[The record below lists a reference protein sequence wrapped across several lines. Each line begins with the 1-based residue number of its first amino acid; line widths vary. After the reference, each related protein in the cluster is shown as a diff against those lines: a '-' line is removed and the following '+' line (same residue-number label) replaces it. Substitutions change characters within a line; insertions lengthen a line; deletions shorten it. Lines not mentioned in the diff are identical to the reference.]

1 MFVIKRDGR
10 KEKVSFDKVL
20 RRLEKMSDGI
30 QVNFHEIAQKVCSRI
45 YDGVNTDKLDELA
58 AYICS
63 SMIADDPEYDK
74 LASRIVVSN
83 HHKKTNDKF
92 SDTIEELY
100 LNDINQ
106 LISDEVYEV
115 VQKYKEILDK
125 KIQYDRDYSFDYFGF
140 KTLEKSYLLGIKDKT
155 IERPQDLF
163 MRVSIGIHGNN
174 IDKVIETYNCLS
186 EKYFVHATPTLF
198 NFGTKRQQG
207 SSCFVAGTLV
217 FTTNRGTVP
226 IEEVCIGDSV
236 ITHTGSVKPV
246 IQTHKNPLDNRQLY
260 NIKIYKTPS
269 FDVTGNHRFWSITKE
284 QLGWKESPQWN
295 SIENLRVGDW
305 ISIPKSNAKTVYE
318 HIDMYQILK
327 DVCEV
332 AHWTYSFEFDKNKMR
347 RNTHY
352 ASDYRPN
359 GVTIK
364 GEWFERYITVDENF
378 AWFLGAWYGDGCIL
392 HGRSSPKGNRVST
405 YRGIAFAQ
413 NSNNTESIN
422 EIIRIGEKYLGVHA
436 SVHKAKKQNCVSI
449 SFNNS
454 AIGNAFNILCGR
466 YSHGKYLMKN
476 IHSWSREMVV
486 AMTGGFISTD
496 GCCTLNGG
504 ITLQLTNQELIQ
516 SLFHVTRSV
525 GLDTSMTVMNKY
537 SNDNTQKIGRMSIP
551 WIPEIM
557 KWVKKHYEDS
567 RLEKTERAN
576 TTMEID
582 GNIFLRINDKTKITD
597 NLPTYVYTLGVEDDH
612 SYSVA
617 GVVAE
622 NCFLIHMEDDSVDGM
637 YNTLHDCAMISKY
650 AGGIGLHIHNVRSNG
665 SLIRGTNGVSS
676 GIVPMLRVFNNTA
689 RHINQAGKRN
699 GSIAI
704 YLEPWHGDI
713 YSFLDMKKNHG
724 NEEER
729 ARDLFYALWI
739 PDLFMQRVEENGKWS
754 LMCPDQC
761 KGLSDVYDEEDQKNF
776 TELYTK
782 YESEGKYLKQVDA
795 QDLWFKILES
805 QIETGTPYIL
815 YKDSVNRK
823 SNHKNLGIVK
833 SSNLCVAPETKILT
847 SEGYKVISELKDQE
861 VEVFNGDEFSSVI
874 VRQTGQNQKLLT
886 IKTKNGKSLRCTPYH
901 KFYVYD
907 SNAKNREDF
916 VVEAKNLRYGMYLI
930 EYYLPRNEFESDEE
944 YKYRNSDN
952 MNDQVIEII
961 DNNDYDDT
969 YCFNEPLKHR
979 GIFNGIL
986 TGNCTEIMEYTAPDE
1001 IAVCNLASICLPSYL
1016 KTNDKNEQYIDYSLM
1031 KEKVKVVTRNLNK
1044 IIDRNFY
1051 PNEKASKS
1059 NFRHRPIGIGVQGL
1073 ADLYIQ
1079 LGHAFESTEAA
1090 DINKKVFAT
1099 IYYGA
1104 LEASMELAKERMLS
1118 ENISEMMNEY
1128 EKDDLTTFKGAY
1140 STYEGSPISEGKLQY
1155 DLWNVTPE
1163 AMHDWDYLKGEI
1175 AKYGVRN
1182 SLLLAPM
1189 PTASTAQIMGFTE
1202 AFEPI
1207 TANIYKRRTLAGEFI
1222 VVNKN
1227 LVKDLKAINLW
1238 DKNMKD
1244 KLIVSNGSVQSI
1256 KEIPDDIKLKYKT
1269 VWEISQKHIINQ
1281 AADRGAYIDQSQSM
1295 NLFMEDATYK
1305 KLTNMHFYAW
1315 KKGLKTGMYYLR
1327 TKAKAK
1333 IQQFSI
1339 DANKTKSNFQD
1350 EKDDDGECVMCSA

>member
-1 MFVIKRDGR
+1 
-10 KEKVSFDKVL
+10 
-20 RRLEKMSDGI
+20 
-30 QVNFHEIAQKVCSRI
+30 
-45 YDGVNTDKLDELA
+45 
-58 AYICS
+58 
-63 SMIADDPEYDK
+63 
-74 LASRIVVSN
+74 
-83 HHKKTNDKF
+83 
-92 SDTIEELY
+92 
-100 LNDINQ
+100 
-106 LISDEVYEV
+106 
-115 VQKYKEILDK
+115 
-125 KIQYDRDYSFDYFGF
+125 
-140 KTLEKSYLLGIKDKT
+140 
-155 IERPQDLF
+155 
-163 MRVSIGIHGNN
+163 
-174 IDKVIETYNCLS
+174 
-186 EKYFVHATPTLF
+186 
-198 NFGTKRQQG
+198 
-207 SSCFVAGTLV
+207 
-217 FTTNRGTVP
+217 
-226 IEEVCIGDSV
+226 
-236 ITHTGSVKPV
+236 
-246 IQTHKNPLDNRQLY
+246 
-260 NIKIYKTPS
+260 
-269 FDVTGNHRFWSITKE
+269 
-284 QLGWKESPQWN
+284 
-295 SIENLRVGDW
+295 
-305 ISIPKSNAKTVYE
+305 
-318 HIDMYQILK
+318 
-327 DVCEV
+327 
-332 AHWTYSFEFDKNKMR
+332 
-347 RNTHY
+347 
-352 ASDYRPN
+352 
-359 GVTIK
+359 
-364 GEWFERYITVDENF
+364 
-378 AWFLGAWYGDGCIL
+378 
-392 HGRSSPKGNRVST
+392 
-405 YRGIAFAQ
+405 
-413 NSNNTESIN
+413 
-422 EIIRIGEKYLGVHA
+422 
-436 SVHKAKKQNCVSI
+436 
-449 SFNNS
+449 
-454 AIGNAFNILCGR
+454 
-466 YSHGKYLMKN
+466 MKN
-476 IHSWSREMVV
+476 IYSWSREMVT
-486 AMTGGFISTD
+486 ALTGGFISTD

-525 GLDTSMTVMNKY
+525 GLDTSMTIMNKSSY
-537 SNDNTQKIGRMSIP
+537 DNTQKIGRMSIP

-557 KWVKKHYEDS
+557 KWVKKYYEDS
-567 RLEKTERAN
+567 RLEKSERVN

-582 GNIFLRINDKTKITD
+582 GNIFLRINDKTKITE
-597 NLPTYVYTLGVEDDH
+597 NLPTYVYTLGVKDDH

-617 GVVAE
+617 GVIAE
-622 NCFLIHMEDDSVDGM
+622 NCFLIHMESDSVDGM

-676 GIVPMLRVFNNTA
+676 GIIPMMRVFNNTA

-713 YSFLDMKKNHG
+713 YAFLDMKKNHG

-761 KGLSDVYDEEDQKNF
+761 KGLSDVYDEDDQKNF

-782 YESEGKYLKQVDA
+782 YESEGKYIKQVDA

-874 VRQTGQNQKLLT
+874 VKQTGQNQKLLT

-907 SNAKNREDF
+907 SNAKNRKDF
-916 VVEAKNLRYGMYLI
+916 MVEAKELRSGMYLI
-930 EYYLPRNEFESDEE
+930 DYYLPKNEGESDDE
-944 YKYRNSDN
+944 YKSRNSVN
-952 MNDQVIEII
+952 VNDQIDQII
-961 DNNDYDDT
+961 DKCEYDDT
-969 YCFNEPLKHR
+969 YCFNEPLKHK
-979 GIFNGIL
+979 GVFNGIL

-1016 KTNDKNEQYIDYSLM
+1016 KTNDKNEQYIDYNLM
-1031 KEKVKVVTRNLNK
+1031 KEKVKIVTRNLNK

-1079 LGHAFESTEAA
+1079 LGHAFESPEAA

-1104 LEASMELAKERMLS
+1104 LEASMELAKERAES
-1118 ENISEMMNEY
+1118 ENVNILMNEY
-1128 EKDDLTTFKGAY
+1128 EKSTLKTFLGAY
-1140 STYEGSPISEGKLQY
+1140 ATYEGSPVSEGKLQY

-1163 AMHDWDYLKGEI
+1163 DMHDWDYLKAEI
-1175 AKYGVRN
+1175 SKYGVRN

-1227 LVKDLKAINLW
+1227 LVKDLKAYNVW

-1244 KLIVSNGSVQSI
+1244 KLIVNNGSVQSI
-1256 KEIPDDIKLKYKT
+1256 EEIPDDIKRKYKT

-1350 EKDDDGECVMCSA
+1350 EKADDGECVMCSA

>member
-1 MFVIKRDGR
+1 MFVYKRDGR
-10 KEKVSFDKVL
+10 KENVSFDKVL
-20 RRLEKMSDGI
+20 RRLEKMSEGI
-30 QVNFHEIAQKVCSRI
+30 TVNYHEIAQKVCSRI
-45 YDGVNTDKLDELA
+45 FDGVNTDKLDELA

-63 SMIADDPEYDK
+63 SMIADDPDYDK

-100 LNDINQ
+100 NNNVNK
-106 LISDEVYEV
+106 LISEEVYDV
-115 VQKYKEILDK
+115 VQHNKEVFDK
-125 KIQYDRDYSFDYFGF
+125 KIQYDRDYLFDYFGF

-207 SSCFVAGTLV
+207 SSCFL
-217 FTTNRGTVP
+217 
-226 IEEVCIGDSV
+226 
-236 ITHTGSVKPV
+236 
-246 IQTHKNPLDNRQLY
+246 L
-260 NIKIYKTPS
+260 
-269 FDVTGNHRFWSITKE
+269 
-284 QLGWKESPQWN
+284 
-295 SIENLRVGDW
+295 
-305 ISIPKSNAKTVYE
+305 
-318 HIDMYQILK
+318 
-327 DVCEV
+327 
-332 AHWTYSFEFDKNKMR
+332 
-347 RNTHY
+347 
-352 ASDYRPN
+352 
-359 GVTIK
+359 
-364 GEWFERYITVDENF
+364 
-378 AWFLGAWYGDGCIL
+378 
-392 HGRSSPKGNRVST
+392 
-405 YRGIAFAQ
+405 
-413 NSNNTESIN
+413 
-422 EIIRIGEKYLGVHA
+422 
-436 SVHKAKKQNCVSI
+436 
-449 SFNNS
+449 
-454 AIGNAFNILCGR
+454 
-466 YSHGKYLMKN
+466 
-476 IHSWSREMVV
+476 
-486 AMTGGFISTD
+486 
-496 GCCTLNGG
+496 
-504 ITLQLTNQELIQ
+504 
-516 SLFHVTRSV
+516 
-525 GLDTSMTVMNKY
+525 
-537 SNDNTQKIGRMSIP
+537 
-551 WIPEIM
+551 
-557 KWVKKHYEDS
+557 
-567 RLEKTERAN
+567 
-576 TTMEID
+576 
-582 GNIFLRINDKTKITD
+582 
-597 NLPTYVYTLGVEDDH
+597 
-612 SYSVA
+612 
-617 GVVAE
+617 
-622 NCFLIHMEDDSVDGM
+622 HMESDSVDGM

-676 GIVPMLRVFNNTA
+676 GIIPMLRVFNNTA

-761 KGLSDVYDEEDQKNF
+761 KGLSDVYDEHEQKNF

-782 YESEGKYLKQVDA
+782 YESEGKYLKQVNA

-861 VEVFNGDEFSSVI
+861 VEVFNGDVFSPVI
-874 VRQTGQNQKLLT
+874 VKQTGQNQKLLT
-886 IKTKNGKSLRCTPYH
+886 IKTSRGQTLRCTPYH
-901 KFYVYD
+901 KFYVYE
-907 SNAKNREDF
+907 NEKNKKEIM
-916 VVEAKNLRYGMYLI
+916 VEAQNLKEGMC
-930 EYYLPRNEFESDEE
+930 
-944 YKYRNSDN
+944 
-952 MNDQVIEII
+952 II
-961 DNNDYDDT
+961 DYRVPKFTGENDEVIVGNSIVSVDDFEEYDDT
-969 YCFNEPLKHR
+969 YCFNEPLKHK

-1016 KTNDKNEQYIDYSLM
+1016 KTNDKNEQYIDYNLM
-1031 KEKVKVVTRNLNK
+1031 KEKVKIVTRNLNK

-1079 LGHAFESTEAA
+1079 LGHAFESPEAA

-1104 LEASMELAKERMLS
+1104 LEASMELAKERSES
-1118 ENISEMMNEY
+1118 ENVNDLMNEY
-1128 EKDDLTTFKGAY
+1128 EKSTLNTFLGAY
-1140 STYEGSPISEGKLQY
+1140 ATYEGSPVSEGKLQY

-1163 AMHDWDYLKGEI
+1163 DIHDWDYLKGEI
-1175 AKYGVRN
+1175 DKYGVRN

-1227 LVKDLKAINLW
+1227 LVKDLKAHNLW

-1244 KLIVSNGSVQSI
+1244 KLIVNNGSVQSI
-1256 KEIPDDIKLKYKT
+1256 EKIPDDIKLKYKT

-1339 DANKTKSNFQD
+1339 DASKTKSNFQD
-1350 EKDDDGECVMCSA
+1350 KEDEECVMCSA

>member
-1 MFVIKRDGR
+1 MFVNKRDGR
-10 KEKVSFDKVL
+10 KENVSFDKVL
-20 RRLEKMSDGI
+20 RRLEKMSEGI
-30 QVNFHEIAQKVCSRI
+30 TVNYHEIAQKVCSRI

-63 SMIADDPEYDK
+63 SMIADDPDYDK

-100 LNDINQ
+100 NNDVNQ

-115 VQKYKEILDK
+115 VQQNKEVLDK
-125 KIQYDRDYSFDYFGF
+125 KIQYDRDYLFDYFGF
-140 KTLEKSYLLGIKDKT
+140 KTLEKSYLLGINNKI

-207 SSCFVAGTLV
+207 SSCFVAGTPV
-217 FTTNRGTVP
+217 FTVNRGIVP

-246 IQTHKNPLDNRQLY
+246 VQTHKNLLDNRQLY
-260 NIKIYKTPS
+260 NIKVYKTPS

-284 QLGWKESPQWN
+284 QIGWKESPQWN
-295 SIENLRVGDW
+295 SIEQLRVGDW
-305 ISIPKSNAKTVYE
+305 ISIPKSNTTTVYE
-318 HIDMYQILK
+318 QIDMYEILK

-359 GVTIK
+359 GVTIN

-392 HGRSSPKGNRVST
+392 HGRSSPKGNRVAT
-405 YRGIAFAQ
+405 YKGIAFAQ

-422 EIIRIGEKYLGVHA
+422 EITRIGEKYLGVHA

-476 IHSWSREMVV
+476 IYSWSREMVT
-486 AMTGGFISTD
+486 ALTGGFISTD

-504 ITLQLTNQELIQ
+504 ITLQLTNQDLIQ
-516 SLFHVTRSV
+516 SLFHVTRAV
-525 GLDTSMTVMNKY
+525 GLDTSMTIMNK
-537 SNDNTQKIGRMSIP
+537 SSHDDTKKIGRMSIP

-557 KWVKKHYEDS
+557 KWVKKYYEDS
-567 RLEKTERAN
+567 RLEKNERVN
-576 TTMEID
+576 TTMEIN
-582 GNIFLRINDKTKITD
+582 GNIFLRINDKTKITE
-597 NLPTYVYTLGVEDDH
+597 NLPTYVYTLGVKDDH
-612 SYSVA
+612 SYSVT
-617 GVVAE
+617 GLIAE
-622 NCFLIHMEDDSVDGM
+622 NCFLIHMESDSVDGM

-676 GIVPMLRVFNNTA
+676 GIIPMLRVFNNTA

-761 KGLSDVYDEEDQKNF
+761 KGLSDVYDEDDQKNF

-833 SSNLCVAPETKILT
+833 SSNLC
-847 SEGYKVISELKDQE
+847 
-861 VEVFNGDEFSSVI
+861 
-874 VRQTGQNQKLLT
+874 
-886 IKTKNGKSLRCTPYH
+886 
-901 KFYVYD
+901 
-907 SNAKNREDF
+907 
-916 VVEAKNLRYGMYLI
+916 
-930 EYYLPRNEFESDEE
+930 
-944 YKYRNSDN
+944 
-952 MNDQVIEII
+952 
-961 DNNDYDDT
+961 
-969 YCFNEPLKHR
+969 
-979 GIFNGIL
+979 
-986 TGNCTEIMEYTAPDE
+986 TEIMEYTAPDE

-1016 KTNDKNEQYIDYSLM
+1016 KTNDKNEQYNDYNLM

-1044 IIDRNFY
+1044 IIDETFILMKRRVKVISVTDPLELVF
-1051 PNEKASKS
+1051 KDWRICIS
-1059 NFRHRPIGIGVQGL
+1059 NLDMHLNHQ
-1073 ADLYIQ
+1073 
-1079 LGHAFESTEAA
+1079 
-1090 DINKKVFAT
+1090 
-1099 IYYGA
+1099 
-1104 LEASMELAKERMLS
+1104 
-1118 ENISEMMNEY
+1118 
-1128 EKDDLTTFKGAY
+1128 
-1140 STYEGSPISEGKLQY
+1140 KLQI
-1155 DLWNVTPE
+1155 LT
-1163 AMHDWDYLKGEI
+1163 
-1175 AKYGVRN
+1175 
-1182 SLLLAPM
+1182 
-1189 PTASTAQIMGFTE
+1189 
-1202 AFEPI
+1202 
-1207 TANIYKRRTLAGEFI
+1207 
-1222 VVNKN
+1222 
-1227 LVKDLKAINLW
+1227 
-1238 DKNMKD
+1238 
-1244 KLIVSNGSVQSI
+1244 
-1256 KEIPDDIKLKYKT
+1256 
-1269 VWEISQKHIINQ
+1269 
-1281 AADRGAYIDQSQSM
+1281 
-1295 NLFMEDATYK
+1295 K
-1305 KLTNMHFYAW
+1305 K
-1315 KKGLKTGMYYLR
+1315 YLR
-1327 TKAKAK
+1327 L
-1333 IQQFSI
+1333 SI
-1339 DANKTKSNFQD
+1339 TVLSRLPWNLRKK
-1350 EKDDDGECVMCSA
+1350 E

>member
-140 KTLEKSYLLGIKDKT
+140 KTLEKSYLLGIDDRK

-163 MRVSIGIHGNN
+163 MRVSIGIHGFD
-174 IDKVIETYNCLS
+174 IDKIIETYNSLS
-186 EKYFVHATPTLF
+186 EKYFIHATPTLF

-207 SSCFVAGTLV
+207 SSCF
-217 FTTNRGTVP
+217 
-226 IEEVCIGDSV
+226 
-236 ITHTGSVKPV
+236 
-246 IQTHKNPLDNRQLY
+246 
-260 NIKIYKTPS
+260 
-269 FDVTGNHRFWSITKE
+269 
-284 QLGWKESPQWN
+284 
-295 SIENLRVGDW
+295 
-305 ISIPKSNAKTVYE
+305 
-318 HIDMYQILK
+318 
-327 DVCEV
+327 
-332 AHWTYSFEFDKNKMR
+332 
-347 RNTHY
+347 
-352 ASDYRPN
+352 
-359 GVTIK
+359 
-364 GEWFERYITVDENF
+364 
-378 AWFLGAWYGDGCIL
+378 
-392 HGRSSPKGNRVST
+392 
-405 YRGIAFAQ
+405 
-413 NSNNTESIN
+413 
-422 EIIRIGEKYLGVHA
+422 
-436 SVHKAKKQNCVSI
+436 
-449 SFNNS
+449 
-454 AIGNAFNILCGR
+454 
-466 YSHGKYLMKN
+466 
-476 IHSWSREMVV
+476 
-486 AMTGGFISTD
+486 
-496 GCCTLNGG
+496 
-504 ITLQLTNQELIQ
+504 
-516 SLFHVTRSV
+516 
-525 GLDTSMTVMNKY
+525 
-537 SNDNTQKIGRMSIP
+537 
-551 WIPEIM
+551 
-557 KWVKKHYEDS
+557 
-567 RLEKTERAN
+567 
-576 TTMEID
+576 
-582 GNIFLRINDKTKITD
+582 
-597 NLPTYVYTLGVEDDH
+597 
-612 SYSVA
+612 
-617 GVVAE
+617 
-622 NCFLIHMEDDSVDGM
+622 LIHMESDSVDGM

-713 YSFLDMKKNHG
+713 YAFLDMKKNHG

-930 EYYLPRNEFESDEE
+930 EYYLPRNESESDEE

-969 YCFNEPLKHR
+969 YCFNEPLKHK
-979 GIFNGIL
+979 GVFNGIL

-1090 DINKKVFAT
+1090 EINKKVFAT

-1244 KLIVSNGSVQSI
+1244 KLIVSNGSVQLI

-1350 EKDDDGECVMCSA
+1350 EKEEDGECVMCSA

>member
-1 MFVIKRDGR
+1 MFVYKRDGR
-10 KEKVSFDKVL
+10 KENVSFDKVL
-20 RRLEKMSDGI
+20 RRLEKMSKGI
-30 QVNFHEIAQKVCSRI
+30 TVNYHEIAQKVCSRI
-45 YDGVNTDKLDELA
+45 FDGVNTDKLDELA

-63 SMIADDPEYDK
+63 SMIADDPDYDK

-100 LNDINQ
+100 NNNVNK
-106 LISDEVYEV
+106 LISEEVYDV
-115 VQKYKEILDK
+115 VQHNKEVFDK

-140 KTLEKSYLLGIKDKT
+140 KTLEKSYLLGIGDKT

-217 FTTNRGTVP
+217 FTTNRGIVP

-246 IQTHKNPLDNRQLY
+246 IQTHKNLLDNRQLY
-260 NIKIYKTPS
+260 NIKMYKTPS

-305 ISIPKSNAKTVYE
+305 ISIPKSNTKTVYE
-318 HIDMYQILK
+318 QIDMYQILK

-359 GVTIK
+359 GVTIN

-392 HGRSSPKGNRVST
+392 HGRSSPKGNRVAT

-422 EIIRIGEKYLGVHA
+422 EITRIGEKYLGVHA

-476 IHSWSREMVV
+476 IYSWSREMVV
-486 AMTGGFISTD
+486 ALTGGFISTD

-525 GLDTSMTVMNKY
+525 GLDTSMTIMNK
-537 SNDNTQKIGRMSIP
+537 SSCDQKIGRMSIP

-557 KWVKKHYEDS
+557 KWVKKYYEDS
-567 RLEKTERAN
+567 RLEKNERVN

-582 GNIFLRINDKTKITD
+582 GNIFLRINDKIKITE
-597 NLPTYVYTLGVEDDH
+597 NLPTYVYTLGVKDDH

-617 GVVAE
+617 GLIAE
-622 NCFLIHMEDDSVDGM
+622 NCFLIHMESDSVDGM

-676 GIVPMLRVFNNTA
+676 GIIPMLRVFNNTA

-776 TELYTK
+776 TKLYTK
-782 YESEGKYLKQVDA
+782 YESEGKYLKQVNA

-847 SEGYKVISELKDQE
+847 SEGYKVISELKDQD
-861 VEVFNGDEFSSVI
+861 VEVFNGDVFSPVI
-874 VRQTGQNQKLLT
+874 VKQTGQNQKLLT
-886 IKTKNGKSLRCTPYH
+886 IKTSRGQTLRCTPYH
-901 KFYVYD
+901 KFYVYE
-907 SNAKNREDF
+907 NEKNKKEIM
-916 VVEAKNLRYGMYLI
+916 VEAQNLKEGMC
-930 EYYLPRNEFESDEE
+930 
-944 YKYRNSDN
+944 
-952 MNDQVIEII
+952 II
-961 DNNDYDDT
+961 DYRVPKFTGENDEVIVGNSIVSVDDFEEYDDT
-969 YCFNEPLKHR
+969 YCFNEPLKHK

-1016 KTNDKNEQYIDYSLM
+1016 KTNDKNEQYIDYNLM
-1031 KEKVKVVTRNLNK
+1031 KEKVKIVTRNLNK

-1079 LGHAFESTEAA
+1079 LGHAFESPEAA

-1104 LEASMELAKERMLS
+1104 LEASMELAKERAES
-1118 ENISEMMNEY
+1118 ENVNDLMNEY
-1128 EKDDLTTFKGAY
+1128 EKSTLTTFLGAY
-1140 STYEGSPISEGKLQY
+1140 ATYEGSPISEGKLQY

-1163 AMHDWDYLKGEI
+1163 DIHDWDYLKGEI
-1175 AKYGVRN
+1175 DKYGVRN

-1227 LVKDLKAINLW
+1227 LVKDLKAHNLW
-1238 DKNMKD
+1238 NKNMKD
-1244 KLIVSNGSVQSI
+1244 KLIVNNGSVQSI
-1256 KEIPDDIKLKYKT
+1256 DKIPDDIKLKYKT

-1339 DANKTKSNFQD
+1339 DASKTKSNFQD
-1350 EKDDDGECVMCSA
+1350 KEDEECVMCSA

>member
-1 MFVIKRDGR
+1 MFVNKRDGR
-10 KEKVSFDKVL
+10 KENVSFDKVL
-20 RRLEKMSDGI
+20 RRLEKMSEGI
-30 QVNFHEIAQKVCSRI
+30 TVNYHEIAQKVCSRI

-63 SMIADDPEYDK
+63 SMIADDPDYDK

-100 LNDINQ
+100 NNDVNQ

-115 VQKYKEILDK
+115 VQQNKEVLDK
-125 KIQYDRDYSFDYFGF
+125 KIQYDRDYLFDYFGF
-140 KTLEKSYLLGIKDKT
+140 KTLEKSYLLGIDNKT

-207 SSCFVAGTLV
+207 SSCF
-217 FTTNRGTVP
+217 
-226 IEEVCIGDSV
+226 
-236 ITHTGSVKPV
+236 
-246 IQTHKNPLDNRQLY
+246 
-260 NIKIYKTPS
+260 
-269 FDVTGNHRFWSITKE
+269 
-284 QLGWKESPQWN
+284 
-295 SIENLRVGDW
+295 
-305 ISIPKSNAKTVYE
+305 
-318 HIDMYQILK
+318 
-327 DVCEV
+327 
-332 AHWTYSFEFDKNKMR
+332 
-347 RNTHY
+347 
-352 ASDYRPN
+352 
-359 GVTIK
+359 
-364 GEWFERYITVDENF
+364 
-378 AWFLGAWYGDGCIL
+378 
-392 HGRSSPKGNRVST
+392 
-405 YRGIAFAQ
+405 
-413 NSNNTESIN
+413 
-422 EIIRIGEKYLGVHA
+422 
-436 SVHKAKKQNCVSI
+436 
-449 SFNNS
+449 
-454 AIGNAFNILCGR
+454 
-466 YSHGKYLMKN
+466 
-476 IHSWSREMVV
+476 
-486 AMTGGFISTD
+486 
-496 GCCTLNGG
+496 
-504 ITLQLTNQELIQ
+504 
-516 SLFHVTRSV
+516 
-525 GLDTSMTVMNKY
+525 
-537 SNDNTQKIGRMSIP
+537 
-551 WIPEIM
+551 
-557 KWVKKHYEDS
+557 
-567 RLEKTERAN
+567 
-576 TTMEID
+576 
-582 GNIFLRINDKTKITD
+582 
-597 NLPTYVYTLGVEDDH
+597 
-612 SYSVA
+612 
-617 GVVAE
+617 
-622 NCFLIHMEDDSVDGM
+622 LIHMESDSVDGM

-676 GIVPMLRVFNNTA
+676 GIIPMLRVFNNTA

-761 KGLSDVYDEEDQKNF
+761 KGLSDVYDEDDQKNF

-861 VEVFNGDEFSSVI
+861 VEIFNGDEFSSVI
-874 VRQTGQNQKLLT
+874 VKQTGQNQKLLT
-886 IKTKNGKSLRCTPYH
+886 IKTTNGKSLRCTHYH

-907 SNAKNREDF
+907 SNAKNRKDF
-916 VVEAKNLRYGMYLI
+916 MVEAKDLRSGMYLI
-930 EYYLPRNEFESDEE
+930 DYYLPKNEGETDEE
-944 YKYRNSDN
+944 YKARNSVN
-952 MNDQVIEII
+952 VNDQIDQII
-961 DNNDYDDT
+961 DKCECDDT
-969 YCFNEPLKHR
+969 YCFNEPLKHK
-979 GIFNGIL
+979 GVFNGIL

-1016 KTNDKNEQYIDYSLM
+1016 KTNDKNEQYIDYNLM

-1079 LGHAFESTEAA
+1079 LGHAFESPEAA

-1104 LEASMELAKERMLS
+1104 LEASMELAKERHIKM
-1118 ENISEMMNEY
+1118 EEMPKPYCDSMKDEYMNEY
-1128 EKDDLTTFKGAY
+1128 EKSTLKTFLGAY
-1140 STYEGSPISEGKLQY
+1140 STYEGSPVSEGKLQY

-1163 AMHDWDYLKGEI
+1163 DMHDWDYLKGEI
-1175 AKYGVRN
+1175 ATYGVRN

-1227 LVKDLKAINLW
+1227 LVKDLKAHNLW

-1244 KLIVSNGSVQSI
+1244 KLIVNNGSVQSI
-1256 KEIPDDIKLKYKT
+1256 EEIPDDIKLKYKT

-1350 EKDDDGECVMCSA
+1350 EKADDGECVMCSA

>member
-1 MFVIKRDGR
+1 MFVIKRDNR
-10 KEKVSFDKVL
+10 KENVSFDKVL
-20 RRLEKMSDGI
+20 RRLEKMSEGI
-30 QVNFHEIAQKVCSRI
+30 TVNYHEIAQKVCSRI

-63 SMIADDPEYDK
+63 SMIADDPDYDK

-92 SDTIEELY
+92 SDTIEILY
-100 LNDINQ
+100 NNDVNQ
-106 LISDEVYEV
+106 LISDEVYDV
-115 VQKYKEILDK
+115 VQQHKEVLDK
-125 KIQYDRDYSFDYFGF
+125 KIQYDRDYLFDYFGF
-140 KTLEKSYLLGIKDKT
+140 KTLEKSYLLGIDNKT

-207 SSCFVAGTLV
+207 SSCFVAGTPV
-217 FTTNRGTVP
+217 FTVNRGIVP

-246 IQTHKNPLDNRQLY
+246 VQTHKNLLDNRQLY
-260 NIKIYKTPS
+260 NIKVYKTPS

-295 SIENLRVGDW
+295 SIEHLQVGDW
-305 ISIPKSNAKTVYE
+305 ISSPKSNTTTVYE
-318 HIDMYQILK
+318 QIDMY
-327 DVCEV
+327 
-332 AHWTYSFEFDKNKMR
+332 
-347 RNTHY
+347 
-352 ASDYRPN
+352 
-359 GVTIK
+359 
-364 GEWFERYITVDENF
+364 
-378 AWFLGAWYGDGCIL
+378 
-392 HGRSSPKGNRVST
+392 
-405 YRGIAFAQ
+405 
-413 NSNNTESIN
+413 
-422 EIIRIGEKYLGVHA
+422 
-436 SVHKAKKQNCVSI
+436 
-449 SFNNS
+449 
-454 AIGNAFNILCGR
+454 
-466 YSHGKYLMKN
+466 
-476 IHSWSREMVV
+476 
-486 AMTGGFISTD
+486 
-496 GCCTLNGG
+496 
-504 ITLQLTNQELIQ
+504 
-516 SLFHVTRSV
+516 
-525 GLDTSMTVMNKY
+525 
-537 SNDNTQKIGRMSIP
+537 
-551 WIPEIM
+551 
-557 KWVKKHYEDS
+557 YEDS
-567 RLEKTERAN
+567 CLEKSERDN

-582 GNIFLRINDKTKITD
+582 GNIFLRINDKTKITE
-597 NLPTYVYTLGVEDDH
+597 NLPTYVYTLGVKDDH
-612 SYSVA
+612 SYSIA
-617 GVVAE
+617 GVIAE
-622 NCFLIHMEDDSVDGM
+622 NCFLIHMESDSVDGM

-650 AGGIGLHIHNVRSNG
+650 AGGIGLHIHNIRSNG

-676 GIVPMLRVFNNTA
+676 GIIPMLRVFNNTA

-713 YSFLDMKKNHG
+713 YAFLDMKKNHG

-761 KGLSDVYDEEDQKNF
+761 KGLSDVYDEDDQKNF

-782 YESEGKYLKQVDA
+782 YESEGKYIKQVDA

-847 SEGYKVISELKDQE
+847 SEGYRVISELKDQE

-874 VRQTGQNQKLLT
+874 VKQTGQNQKLLT
-886 IKTKNGKSLRCTPYH
+886 IKTSRGQTLRCTPYH
-901 KFYVYD
+901 KFYVYE
-907 SNAKNREDF
+907 NEKNKKEIM
-916 VVEAKNLRYGMYLI
+916 VEAQNLKEGMNIIDYHV
-930 EYYLPRNEFESDEE
+930 PRFTGEDHE
-944 YKYRNSDN
+944 
-952 MNDQVIEII
+952 VII
-961 DNNDYDDT
+961 DNSIVSVYHVPRLTGEDHEVIIGNSIVSVVDHGEYDDT
-969 YCFNEPLKHR
+969 YCFNEPLKHK

-1016 KTNDKNEQYIDYSLM
+1016 KTNDKNEQYIDYNLM

-1079 LGHAFESTEAA
+1079 LGHAFESPEAA

-1104 LEASMELAKERMLS
+1104 LEASMELAKERHIKMEGDS
-1118 ENISEMMNEY
+1118 MKDEYMNEY
-1128 EKDDLTTFKGAY
+1128 EKSTLKTFLGAY
-1140 STYEGSPISEGKLQY
+1140 STYEGSPVSEGKLQY

-1163 AMHDWDYLKGEI
+1163 DIHDWEYLKGEI

-1227 LVKDLKAINLW
+1227 LVKDLKAHNLW

-1244 KLIVSNGSVQSI
+1244 KLIVNNGSVQSI
-1256 KEIPDDIKLKYKT
+1256 EEIPDDIKLKYKT

-1350 EKDDDGECVMCSA
+1350 EKADDGECVMCSA